1 MLDDNFCRSE
11 WRSFLSSKSIPSE
24 LLLNF
29 IAFHNGIYLSDFL
42 TSSSTT
48 MLYRGRVPSLA
59 SDNLY
64 VLPHTRQ
71 SGETMASVSSCHIIL
86 TQPVGSERPQRGS
99 NPGPPDQ
106 ESSALPTELLRPPI
120 IES

>member
-1 MLDDNFCRSE
+1 MDIMLDDNFCRSE
-11 WRSFLSSKSIPSE
+11 GTLFLSSKSILSE

-48 MLYRGRVPSLA
+48 MLYRGWVPSLT
-59 SDNLY
+59 SDNLC

-86 TQPVGSERPQRGS
+86 TQPVGSKQPRRGS
-99 NPGPPDQ
+99 NPEPPNQ
-106 ESSALPTELLRPPI
+106 ESIALPTELLRPPK
-120 IES
+120 